1 MSLTEKDII
10 SNSFVSHTRNTLKSG
25 EILTYYIDNSY
36 GTNSLDRYSLIQD
49 NIIFQDTIT
58 TFSIGHVLEEKNFI
72 RNIFNKLDD
81 LIDLDFVEMS
91 HNNGSMIDIYHIN
104 YSSIFIDEAIG
115 QALPQRS
122 LQGSW
127 WDIFWKNSEL
137 KGNLNINSD
146 SHTIIHEIGHSIG
159 LSHPFNNGF
168 DKRFTTDHTVMSYNR
183 GIEGWETWFTKTDLN
198 ALISIWGRENDLGTI
213 QYAQNSKNYK
223 FKKDLNESY
232 FIKTEI
238 GYEEIT
244 SITALNFND
253 KSFNLEE
260 DVIGVFNLIKGK
272 DHISG
277 MIYRLYNAAFS
288 RFPDKGGLEYWIE
301 KNQSK
306 ENSYRETA
314 SSFILSKEFRETYGL
329 DTSNKVYI
337 ENLYQ
342 NVLERIPDI
351 DGFNYWNNQLE
362 QRYENRSE
370 LLMGFSESLENK
382 LIFSN
387 ETSFY

>member
-1 MSLTEKDII
+1 MSLTEKDLI
-10 SNSFVSHTRNTLKSG
+10 SNSFVSHTRNTLKTG
-25 EILTYYIDNSY
+25 EILTYYIDDSY
-36 GTNSLDRYSLIQD
+36 GTNSIDRYRLTAD
-49 NIIFQDTIT
+49 NIIYQDTIT
-58 TFSIGHVLEEKNFI
+58 TFNIGHLEEDKNFI
-72 RNIFNKLDD
+72 RGIFNKLDD

-104 YSSIFIDEAIG
+104 DSSTFSDEVVG
-115 QALPQRS
+115 EALAQRS

-127 WDIFWKNSEL
+127 WDIFWKDSEL
-137 KGNLNINSD
+137 QGKININSD
-146 SHTIIHEIGHSIG
+146 WNTIIHEIGHSLG

-168 DKRFTTDHTVMSYNR
+168 DENFNTDHTVMSYNI
-183 GIEGWETWFTKTDLN
+183 GLEGWNTWFTKLDLN
-198 ALISIWGRENDLGTI
+198 ALISIWGRENDLGAI
-213 QYAQNSKNYK
+213 QYENNSKTYK
-223 FKKDLNESY
+223 FKKDSNEAY
-232 FIKTEI
+232 FIKTDI

-244 SITALNFND
+244 NINFLNFND

-260 DVIGVFNLIKGK
+260 DVIGVFDLIKGK

-288 RFPDKGGLEYWIE
+288 RFPDKSGLEYWIE

-314 SSFILSKEFRETYGL
+314 SSFVLSKEFRETYGL

-351 DGFNYWNNQLE
+351 DGFNYWNNQIE
-362 QRYENRSE
+362 QGYENRSE

-382 LIFSN
+382 LIFST